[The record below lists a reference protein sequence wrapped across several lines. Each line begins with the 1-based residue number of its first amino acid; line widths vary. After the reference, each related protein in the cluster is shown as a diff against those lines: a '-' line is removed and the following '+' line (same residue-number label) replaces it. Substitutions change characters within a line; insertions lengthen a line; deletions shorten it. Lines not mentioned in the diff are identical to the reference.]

1 MLKLKGCYTAIVTP
15 FRNGKLDLEALKR
28 VVRFQV
34 EGGVSG
40 IVPCGSTGEAAT
52 LSPEEYLQVIKTVV
66 AVAKGRVPVIPGVG
80 TNSTEKSV
88 AMVKKVSALGADGLL
103 AIVPYYNKPTQEG
116 MTIHFSEMA
125 KATRLPIILYN
136 IPGRTGVNML
146 PATALGLRKKF
157 SHIVGIKEAS
167 GSLDQVSE
175 IINGAD
181 KDFAVLSGDDSLTLP
196 MMSVGARGVISVAS
210 NIAPAAGPEEGFGR
224 RRREPGALA
233 RAPRRVP
240 GRGGP
245 AGRLLRLAFLVCRAA
260 RVRHLRREF
269 QHSLRLDAGP
279 HGPAPARPAQS
290 AAAAALAGVAAA
302 RPRRAEAA
310 RRRGLP
316 RRPAPL
322 RPGLRL
328 FQ

>member
-15 FRNGKLDLEALKR
+15 FKNGKLDLEALKR

-40 IVPCGSTGEAAT
+40 LVPCGSTGEAAT

-66 AVAKGRVPVIPGVG
+66 TAAKGRVPVIPGVG

-88 AMVKKVSALGADGLL
+88 AMVKKVSALGVDGLL

-116 MTIHFSEMA
+116 MTLHFSAMA
-125 KATRLPIILYN
+125 GATRLPVILYN

-146 PATALGLRKKF
+146 PVTALGLRKKF
-157 SHIVGIKEAS
+157 SHIIGIKEAS

-181 KDFAVLSGDDSLTLP
+181 PDFAVLSGDDSLTLP

-210 NIAPAAGPEEGFGR
+210 NVAPAEVARMCALFLDGDV
-224 RRREPGALA
+224 PGAAAIHHRLFPLVKTLFTETNPIPVKYAASLLGLCRPEPRLPLTLLTEKNRGVLKQALA
-233 RAPRRVP
+233 AAGV
-240 GRGGP
+240 GRG
-245 AGRLLRLAFLVCRAA
+245 R
-260 RVRHLRREF
+260 
-269 QHSLRLDAGP
+269 
-279 HGPAPARPAQS
+279 
-290 AAAAALAGVAAA
+290 
-302 RPRRAEAA
+302 
-310 RRRGLP
+310 
-316 RRPAPL
+316 
-322 RPGLRL
+322 
-328 FQ
+328 

>member
-1 MLKLKGCYTAIVTP
+1 MKLKGCYTAIVTP

-210 NIAPAAGPEEGFGR
+210 NIAPAEVVR
-224 RRREPGALA
+224 MCALFLDGD
-233 RAPRRVP
+233 VP
-240 GRGGP
+240 G
-245 AGRLLRLAFLVCRAA
+245 
-260 RVRHLRREF
+260 
-269 QHSLRLDAGP
+269 
-279 HGPAPARPAQS
+279 
-290 AAAAALAGVAAA
+290 AAALHH
-302 RPRRAEAA
+302 
-310 RRRGLP
+310 
-316 RRPAPL
+316 
-322 RPGLRL
+322 RL
-328 FQ
+328 FQLVKTLFTETNPIPVKYAASLLGLCRPEPRLPLTPLTEKNREVLKKALAAAGVSRGR